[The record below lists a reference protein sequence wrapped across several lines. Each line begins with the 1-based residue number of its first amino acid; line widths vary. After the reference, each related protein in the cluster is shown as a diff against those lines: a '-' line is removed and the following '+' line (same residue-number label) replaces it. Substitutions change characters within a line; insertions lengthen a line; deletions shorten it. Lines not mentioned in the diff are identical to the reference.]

1 MKSFTTARRLGSC
14 AVVFAASAL
23 VAVVAG
29 PTGASAQSV
38 VGTSCSNS
46 FPPTPPNR
54 SFIDVPSALSQ
65 PIGGAVG
72 ASNAV
77 SSVIGTMNTSFI
89 AQGNAF
95 VAGLPNATPDETSGG
110 IWGRAIGGRVE
121 TQATGTFTG
130 SISGSNAFNTLTTSG
145 QIGCNSDIRMD
156 YGGFQLG
163 QDIARL
169 NIGGN
174 GATLHVGV
182 TGGYAEANAQDL
194 GGSNFT
200 GNFQVPFVGMYAA
213 YTNGRFFADILGRAD
228 FYQMNLFSPDAAL
241 ANQRLNALGGTVS
254 GSAGYRFDLGN
265 NWFFEPS
272 ASGIYSRVSI
282 DTLGLPGGFG
292 NSNNPFFLPPATL
305 AFSPNVS
312 ILGRLG
318 ARVGTTVNALNITWQ
333 PFATASVWHEF
344 AGNTTATYTAPPF
357 VNFNGDGNAVTGSLS
372 NSRVGTYGQYSI
384 GVAAQAAGSP
394 LLGYLRIDAREGS
407 NIESVGFNAGLRYNF
422 DPNTGPLR
430 AVGIFKAKAPLAAP
444 LYDWTGFYAGAFTG
458 AGWGSND
465 WSFPAL
471 GTNANPRMAGMLG
484 GGDIGYNK
492 QFGSWVLGV
501 EGDVAAT
508 NAKGG
513 VGCIPNGFDINVNSN
528 GLPVQNCN
536 NDLRWV
542 ATATA
547 KVGYAWDR
555 VLVYGKA
562 GGAWTD
568 NQLNASCNG
577 DAFFPQGGCVPSNI
591 LQTGIPGVQNATGST
606 SQFGWTV
613 GAGFELVLT
622 PSWSAKAEYDYMNFG
637 SKNVVLSDATLVNF
651 KQDFNQVKVGLNYHF
666 GKDDVVVAAAAM
678 PYKAKAP
685 PVAPYNWTGVY
696 LGVAG
701 ADRMSVASWNTTGII
716 DPAGSGLFLP
726 PDPTTT
732 PSSFFSANAQARLY
746 AGYNWQLSPK
756 WVAGIEADAGHGNS
770 GMTKHG
776 IPGTFGNGVNACDPF
791 GIACNGAVGI
801 GAPGIEAEGV
811 DSAQVKLGWDAT
823 IRGKLGMLIT
833 PTILFY
839 GTGGVAFQQVS
850 VSATCTDDGNFDS
863 WCGFPPI
870 NKSQTFKST
879 RTGWTAGL
887 GIEAVL
893 SGNWIGKA
901 EVRYA
906 DLGNVNNTFF
916 AGTGDDFTTTVRL
929 QTVTALAGVSYKFG
943 APGVVVAKY

>member
-1 MKSFTTARRLGSC
+1 MKSFTKARRFGSC

-23 VAVVAG
+23 VAAVAG
-29 PTGASAQSV
+29 TTGAFAQAATSGVSAA
-38 VGTSCSNS
+38 SCSNS
-46 FPPTPPNR
+46 FPPTPNG
-54 SFIDVPSALSQ
+54 FGINVPGALGQ
-65 PIGGAVG
+65 PIGGVVG
-72 ASNAV
+72 ASNAI

-95 VAGLPNATPDETSGG
+95 VAGLPNPTPDETSGG

-130 SISGSNAFNTLTTSG
+130 SISGSNFFGTGTTTG

-169 NIGGN
+169 NIGGS
-174 GATLHVGV
+174 GATLHIGV

-194 GGSNFT
+194 GGSNFS
-200 GNFQVPFVGMYAA
+200 GNFQVPFVGAYAA
-213 YTNGRFFADILGRAD
+213 YTNGRFFADVLARAD

-241 ANQRLNALGGTVS
+241 SNQRLNALGGTIS

-272 ASGIYSRVSI
+272 ASGIYSKVNI
-282 DTLGLPGGFG
+282 DTLNLAGGFG

-305 AFSPNVS
+305 AFDPNIS

-344 AGNTTATYTAPPF
+344 AGNSTATYTAPSFFLNP
-357 VNFNGDGNAVTGSLS
+357 DGNAVNGSLS
-372 NSRVGTYGQYSI
+372 NTRVGTYGQYSI

-407 NIESVGFNAGLRYNF
+407 NIESIGFNAGLRYNF
-422 DPNTGPLR
+422 DPTTGPVR
-430 AVGIFKAKAPLAAP
+430 AVGVFKAKAPLAAP

-458 AGWGSND
+458 AGWGKND

-471 GTNANPRMAGMLG
+471 GTGANPRMAGMLG
-484 GGDIGYNK
+484 GGDVGYNK

-513 VGCIPNGFDINVNSN
+513 AGCIPNGNDINFMNN
-528 GLPVQNCN
+528 GLAVQNCN

-568 NQLNASCNG
+568 NKLNESCNG
-577 DAFFPQGGCVPSNI
+577 DAQFNQGGCVPSNTA
-591 LQTGIPGVQNATGST
+591 QTGVLGVQNVTATA

-637 SKNVVLSDATLVNF
+637 SKNVVLSDATFVNI

-701 ADRMSVASWNTTGII
+701 ADRMSVDSWNTTAISDGF
-716 DPAGSGLFLP
+716 GGVNP

-756 WVAGIEADAGHGNS
+756 WVAGIEADAGNGNS
-770 GMTKHG
+770 RMSKNG
-776 IPGTFGNGVNACDPF
+776 IPGAFGNGANA
-791 GIACNGAVGI
+791 GISN
-801 GAPGIEAEGV
+801 PGIEAEGV
-811 DSAQVKLGWDAT
+811 DSSRVQMGWDAT

-850 VSATCTDDGNFDS
+850 TTATCIDDGNADS
-863 WCGFPPI
+863 WCTFAPI
-870 NKSQTFKST
+870 TKSQTFKST

-906 DLGNVNNTFF
+906 DLGSVSNTFF
-916 AGTGDDFTTTVRL
+916 AGTGDDVATTIRL

-943 APGVVVAKY
+943 APGIVVAKY